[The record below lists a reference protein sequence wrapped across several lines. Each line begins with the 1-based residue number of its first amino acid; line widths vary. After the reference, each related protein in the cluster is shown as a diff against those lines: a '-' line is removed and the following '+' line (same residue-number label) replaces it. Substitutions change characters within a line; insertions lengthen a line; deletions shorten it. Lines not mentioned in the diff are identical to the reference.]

1 MIASTKTKHAMNKSP
16 MKSSLMTKLLP
27 IALSMT
33 ICAGCTHYK
42 VISSD
47 KIVRRIKAND
57 EFRAPVDGWFVP
69 DARWLE
75 IRQAIAD
82 KIEEIESH
90 DRTNTSRD

>member
-1 MIASTKTKHAMNKSP
+1 
-16 MKSSLMTKLLP
+16 MTNLLP

-47 KIVRRIKAND
+47 KIVRRIKATE
-57 EFRAPVDGWFVP
+57 EFRPTVDGWFVP

-75 IRQAIAD
+75 IREAIAD
-82 KIEEIESH
+82 RIEQLEPSPQP
-90 DRTNTSRD
+90 